1 MNTYSRVVFTTV
13 LVAALSP
20 AVAIA
25 APQTEASQRE
35 AATDKA
41 PKQQTSNP
49 TERRTSY
56 QFDRKKLMNMDCR
69 LRFNPS
75 SGSGCNY

>member
-1 MNTYSRVVFTTV
+1 MNTCSRIIFMTFLMAT
-13 LVAALSP
+13 LSP
-20 AVAIA
+20 ALAIA
-25 APQTEASQRE
+25 APQTEASKRE
-35 AATDKA
+35 AATDKS
-41 PKQQTSNP
+41 PKQQASNP